1 MGVWSVRCVIL
12 VSQAL
17 RNSPLDLL
25 SPLTLESPGRVANPA
40 VTPQPGENCLEPG
53 PDVRV
58 QVLATDKP
66 AGDEI
71 DFKYALIGTV
81 LGLDISEGFLALKI
95 CLIWKHLSDQDSVD
109 QRNTARSVPGEGPGI
124 LPHSVLLRWSVPVRF
139 LTL

>member
-1 MGVWSVRCVIL
+1 MRATPRHKP
-12 VSQAL
+12 Q
-17 RNSPLDLL
+17 SPLCLALFQTAQL
-25 SPLTLESPGRVANPA
+25 SLVVVVSA
-40 VTPQPGENCLEPG
+40 G
-53 PDVRV
+53 PTGWAGNYSAAMEDVRV